1 MNTLVLMPT
10 YNELGVL
17 ESSIEAVLSQR
28 LDIEILIIDDN
39 SPDGTGRLA
48 DDLSRKHEQVSVLHR
63 AQKQGLGRAYIAGF
77 DWAIKRRFEFVI
89 QMDADGSH
97 RPSDLEKLMRQAKLN
112 RLVIG
117 SRWVPGGEV
126 ENWPWYRQLISKS
139 GNFYARK
146 LLDSSVR
153 DLTAGFR
160 CYPTSLLKLL
170 PLGNVQ
176 AQGYGFQI
184 EMTLL
189 CQDRRVEILEVP
201 IRFVERTKGKS
212 KMSYRI
218 VFEAFWLCTKWG
230 IRR

>member
-63 AQKQGLGRAYIAGF
+63 AQKQGLGKAYIAGF

>member
-1 MNTLVLMPT
+1 MNILVLMPT

-17 ESSIEAVLSQR
+17 ESSIEALLSQG

-63 AQKQGLGRAYIAGF
+63 SQKQGLGKAYIAGF
-77 DWAIKRRFEFVI
+77 DWAIKRSFEFVV

-97 RPSDLEKLMRQAKLN
+97 RPSDLEKLTRQAKLN

>member
-1 MNTLVLMPT
+1 MNTVVLMPT

-17 ESSIEAVLSQR
+17 ESSVEAVLSQE

-63 AQKQGLGRAYIAGF
+63 TQKQGLGKAYIAGF
-77 DWAIKRRFEFVI
+77 DWAIKRSFEFVV

-97 RPSDLEKLMRQAKLN
+97 RPSDLEKLTRQAKLN

-146 LLDSSVR
+146 LLDSSIR
-153 DLTAGFR
+153 DMTAGFR
-160 CYPTSLLKLL
+160 CYPTSLLESL
-170 PLGNVQ
+170 PLEKVQ

-189 CQDRRVEILEVP
+189 CQDRGVQILEVP
-201 IRFVERTKGKS
+201 IRFVERTRGKS

-218 VFEAFWLCTKWG
+218 VLEAFWLCTKWG

>member
-1 MNTLVLMPT
+1 MNTVVLMPT

-17 ESSIEAVLSQR
+17 ESSVEAVLSQE

-48 DDLSRKHEQVSVLHR
+48 DDLSRKHQQVSVLHR
-63 AQKQGLGRAYIAGF
+63 TQKQGLGKAYIAGF
-77 DWAIKRRFEFVI
+77 DWAIKRSFEFVV

-97 RPSDLEKLMRQAKLN
+97 RPSDLEKLTRQAKLN

-146 LLDSSVR
+146 LLDSSIR
-153 DLTAGFR
+153 DMTAGFR
-160 CYPTSLLKLL
+160 CYPTSLLESL
-170 PLGNVQ
+170 PLEKVQ

-189 CQDRRVEILEVP
+189 CQDRGVQILEVP
-201 IRFVERTKGKS
+201 IRFVERTRGKS

-218 VFEAFWLCTKWG
+218 VLEAFWLCTKWG

>member
-63 AQKQGLGRAYIAGF
+63 AQKQGLGKAYIAGF

-126 ENWPWYRQLISKS
+126 ENWPRYRQLISKS

-160 CYPTSLLKLL
+160 CYPTSLLESL

>member
-17 ESSIEAVLSQR
+17 ESSVEAVLSQR
-28 LDIEILIIDDN
+28 LDVEILIIDDN

-48 DDLSRKHEQVSVLHR
+48 DDLSRKHQQVSVLHR
-63 AQKQGLGRAYIAGF
+63 SQKQGLGKAYIAGF
-77 DWAIKRRFEFVI
+77 DWAIKRSFEFVV

-97 RPSDLEKLMRQAKLN
+97 RPSDLEKLTRQAKLN

-146 LLDSSVR
+146 LLDSSIR
-153 DLTAGFR
+153 DMTAGFR
-160 CYPTSLLKLL
+160 CYPTSLLESL
-170 PLGNVQ
+170 PLEKVQ

-189 CQDRRVEILEVP
+189 CQDRGVQILEVP

-218 VFEAFWLCTKWG
+218 VLEAFWLCTKWG

>member
-1 MNTLVLMPT
+1 MNILVLMPT

-17 ESSIEAVLSQR
+17 ESSIEALLSQR

-63 AQKQGLGRAYIAGF
+63 SQKQGLGKAYIAGF
-77 DWAIKRRFEFVI
+77 DWAIKRSFEFVV

-97 RPSDLEKLMRQAKLN
+97 RPSDLEKLTRQAKLN

>member
-10 YNELGVL
+10 YNEFGVL
-17 ESSIEAVLSQR
+17 ESSIEAVLSQG

-63 AQKQGLGRAYIAGF
+63 SQKQGLGKAYIAGF

-146 LLDSSVR
+146 LLDSSIR

-160 CYPTSLLKLL
+160 CYPTSLLKSL

-189 CQDRRVEILEVP
+189 CQDRGVEILEVP
-201 IRFVERTKGKS
+201 IRFVERIKGKS

-218 VFEAFWLCTKWG
+218 VLEAFWLCTKWG

>member
-10 YNELGVL
+10 YNEFGVL
-17 ESSIEAVLSQR
+17 ESSIEAVLSQG

-63 AQKQGLGRAYIAGF
+63 SQKQGLGKAYIAGF
-77 DWAIKRRFEFVI
+77 DWAIKRSFEFVV

-97 RPSDLEKLMRQAKLN
+97 RPSDLEKLTRQAKLN

-146 LLDSSVR
+146 LLDSSIR

-160 CYPTSLLKLL
+160 CYPTALLESL
-170 PLGNVQ
+170 PLEKVQ

-189 CQDRRVEILEVP
+189 CQDRGVQILEVP

>member
-17 ESSIEAVLSQR
+17 ESSIEAVLSQS

-63 AQKQGLGRAYIAGF
+63 AQKQGLGKAYIAGF